1 MNTIIRTLIV
11 IKILLD
17 GFKMVYELHANGTS
31 SFHCDSECPPLARRF
46 EDLAWGLGRNLL

>member
-46 EDLAWGLGRNLL
+46 EDLARGLGRNLL